1 MEEKL
6 DSVHQLEVEVK
17 AKERKILD
25 LQSEILNKLELIRK
39 TETDN

>member
-6 DSVHQLEVEVK
+6 DAVLRIEGEVK

-25 LQSEILNKLELIRK
+25 MQAEILSKLDAILASKES
-39 TETDN
+39 